1 VDLCVLID
9 RGHRELPIQANYVGR
24 VIQTS
29 DAEVIEVRLREV
41 DVQERVMLCE
51 RVG

>member
-1 VDLCVLID
+1 VLID

-29 DAEVIEVRLREV
+29 DTEVIEVRVREIDNEEKV
-41 DVQERVMLCE
+41 KLCE